1 MRRSIPDSPSIEQP
15 QTGIGLRVPEMLRI
29 GSFKHPGGH
38 RLPGGGRIPCLIL
51 RGVWLERFEMLV
63 GSRVLVEVGRG
74 KITLTLDE
82 TPVPVPYRYQDHTPR
97 KKRQV
102 ADTAAE
108 DVSE

>member
-15 QTGIGLRVPEMLRI
+15 QTGIGLQVPEKLRI

-63 GSRVLVEVGRG
+63 GDRVLVDVARG

-97 KKRQV
+97 KKWRV